1 MLSSITAVDRVLNP
15 ECNQCVSFLAV
26 ELVYFFGS
34 SERSGVGQLTATTPL
49 SEQAIRDALPGNYRL
64 RRGMKSVNGNI
75 EPYYEALKEGQV
87 MMTIEG
93 HSGTIT
99 RITTTDSAVKTAGG
113 VRIGTPFSTLYR
125 RAFGHCRKENHSTT
139 MAIVCQAEGSQH
151 ISYVFSGE
159 WHYHKDCYRR
169 MIACKTGR
177 SAKSSGS
184 ASGGWKL
191 GFARY
196 Q

>member
-1 MLSSITAVDRVLNP
+1 MSLRYLLCCPLLLLLTGCSTLSAIN
-15 ECNQCVSFLAV
+15 VSAFWPWNW
-26 ELVYFFGS
+26 FTS
-34 SERSGVGQLTATTPL
+34 SVVVSDQGVGQLTATTPL

-159 WHYHKDCYRR
+159 WHGPQGLLPPDDSLQNWPVSQIIWQR
-169 MIACKTGR
+169 
-177 SAKSSGS
+177 
-184 ASGGWKL
+184 
-191 GFARY
+191 
-196 Q
+196 